1 MADLERIQARL
12 SNIQNVEPILSALR
26 TISLGSWQA
35 ALNRRSRVQ
44 AFSLRL
50 TQLLPQLA
58 PHVPHPSP
66 QRYGYGRR
74 SRKPQATGDGKAIA
88 VVVGSER
95 GLCGRFNAIVVEA
108 FGDFLEEQNAM
119 AADLELLALGSR
131 VGRTLKRIGHEP
143 DASITLSL
151 TKLPPFELAHGL
163 TQTWLKR
170 YETHEIDTVDLIYN
184 TYLGVG
190 RYEPTVA
197 RLFPPEP
204 PPAAPSHATED
215 WAVPAIIETDP
226 TALYTHVVQQ
236 WAAVTLY
243 AYLLDAATAEHSARY
258 TLMEGATQNTS
269 RLIDELTL
277 ALHSARQ
284 QAITTE
290 MQELAAGAGLIGNG
304 ANS

>member
-1 MADLERIQARL
+1 MADLERIQTRL

-35 ALNRRSRVQ
+35 ALNQRSRVQ
-44 AFSLRL
+44 TFGLQL

-58 PHVPHPSP
+58 PYVPHPSP
-66 QRYGYGRR
+66 QRFGRR
-74 SRKPQATGDGKAIA
+74 SRKPHPAGGGKAIA

-95 GLCGRFNAIVVEA
+95 GLCGRFNTTVVEA
-108 FGDFLEEQNAM
+108 FEDLVEEQNSAGVV
-119 AADLELLALGSR
+119 LELFALGTR
-131 VGRTLKRIGHEP
+131 VGRALKKTGHEP

-151 TKLPPFELAHGL
+151 TKLPPFELAHDL
-163 TQTWLKR
+163 TETWLKR

-184 TYLGVG
+184 TYQGIG
-190 RYEPTVA
+190 RYEPAVA
-197 RLFPPEP
+197 RLLPPDL
-204 PPAAPSHATED
+204 PPATPSDAAD
-215 WAVPAIIETDP
+215 SWSAPAIIETDP
-226 TALYTHVVQQ
+226 TALYTRVIQQ

-243 AYLLDAATAEHSARY
+243 GYLLDAATAEHSARY

-290 MQELAAGAGLIGNG
+290 MQELAAGAGLIGAG
-304 ANS
+304 ASS